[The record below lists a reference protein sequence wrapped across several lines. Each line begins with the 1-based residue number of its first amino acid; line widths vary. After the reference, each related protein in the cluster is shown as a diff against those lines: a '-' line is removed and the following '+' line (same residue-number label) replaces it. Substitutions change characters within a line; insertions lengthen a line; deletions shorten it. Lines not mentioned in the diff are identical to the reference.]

1 MEITLSP
8 KDVSRK
14 LSWFIVLLLIAHITV
29 VTISLVTGHDTI
41 HGLIPLF
48 HFGSESN
55 IPTLYS
61 SITLLACSAL
71 LWTITKSHKKQNQ
84 PYRYWLGLAVLFLF
98 LSVDETA
105 SLHERS
111 GEPIRAMMG
120 TSGLLYYG
128 WMIPYGAAVL
138 LFITLYVRFLMQL
151 PRQTAQMFVLAGTLY
166 VAGAIG
172 FEMLGGWWH
181 ELHGTH
187 NITYYLFVTLEE
199 LFEMFG
205 CVIFIHTLLSYICD
219 EFKVVTTIMKEG

>member
-1 MEITLSP
+1 M
-8 KDVSRK
+8 
-14 LSWFIVLLLIAHITV
+14 LLLIAHITV

-41 HGLIPLF
+41 YGLVPLF

-71 LWTITKSHKKQNQ
+71 LWTIAKSHKKQNQ

-128 WMIPYGAAVL
+128 WMIPYGAAM
-138 LFITLYVRFLMQL
+138 LFIVTLYLRFLVRL
-151 PRQTAQMFVLAGTLY
+151 PKKTSKIFIVSGVVYIT
-166 VAGAIG
+166 GAIG
-172 FEMLGGWWH
+172 MEMLGGWWH
-181 ELHGTH
+181 ESHGIH
-187 NITYYLFVTLEE
+187 NLTYYSLVTLEE

-205 CVIFIHTLLSYICD
+205 IVLFIHTLLTYICD
-219 EFKVVTTIMKEG
+219 ELDPFSMTIKND